1 MAEKS
6 NTEMSPLCI
15 GILAH
20 VDAGKTTLSE
30 ALLYTSGALRR
41 RIIAR
46 KAGFSNRFIISQNH
60 LKRFLQKRFP
70 KFSKMTKWVIFANC
84 FSVWIDKAKSDDYNY
99 HHSSGKFKQG
109 CSKE

>member
-1 MAEKS
+1 
-6 NTEMSPLCI
+6 
-15 GILAH
+15 
-20 VDAGKTTLSE
+20 
-30 ALLYTSGALRR
+30 
-41 RIIAR
+41 
-46 KAGFSNRFIISQNH
+46 